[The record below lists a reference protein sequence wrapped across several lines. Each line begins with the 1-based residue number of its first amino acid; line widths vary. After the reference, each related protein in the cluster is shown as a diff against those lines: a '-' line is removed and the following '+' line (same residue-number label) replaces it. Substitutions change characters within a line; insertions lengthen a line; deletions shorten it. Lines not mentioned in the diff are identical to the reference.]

1 VVLKDETK
9 MNIALCNTKG
19 VPMKKVT
26 LEESILEGF
35 KNRKTEDTFITIA
48 KLN

>member
-1 VVLKDETK
+1 VLKDETK

-19 VPMKKVT
+19 VPKKKAT
-26 LEESILEGF
+26 LEASVLEGF
-35 KNRKTEDTFITIA
+35 KNRKTKDTFITIA